1 MVMLV
6 LVTLSKKFNQEN
18 IMTKFTMA
26 SVKSFVRKNKGN
38 LKIKTKSSFD
48 GMVDGC
54 VYDHKA
60 SFVPVIETS
69 LHPAHTLGMAGAWFV
84 GGGRDSVDPITVD
97 DKVVGFKCFNSC
109 GSFEVMV

>member
-1 MVMLV
+1 MVTPVSATHL
-6 LVTLSKKFNQEN
+6 KKFNQEN
-18 IMTKFTMA
+18 IMAKFTMA

-60 SFVPVIETS
+60 SFVPVKETTT
-69 LHPAHTLGMAGAWFV
+69 HVEHTLGIPGAWFV
-84 GGGRDSVDPITVD
+84 GGGRDMVDPITVN

>member
-1 MVMLV
+1 MA
-6 LVTLSKKFNQEN
+6 
-18 IMTKFTMA
+18 KFTMA

-38 LKIKTKSSFD
+38 LKIKTKATFD

-69 LHPAHTLGMAGAWFV
+69 LHEQHTLGMAGAWFV
-84 GGGRDSVDPITVD
+84 GGGRDLVDPILSG